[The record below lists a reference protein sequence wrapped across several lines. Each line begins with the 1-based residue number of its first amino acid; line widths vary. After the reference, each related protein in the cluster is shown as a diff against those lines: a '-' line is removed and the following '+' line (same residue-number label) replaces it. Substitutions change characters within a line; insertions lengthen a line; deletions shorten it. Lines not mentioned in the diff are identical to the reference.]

1 VKFKRIYKRID
12 IIKILIGIFFAIVY
26 LSFPTRMHFGDGLY
40 YAFHIE
46 KMPVNQAFHPHHLL
60 WLPIMHYLYSA
71 FHYIFPFLRAMV
83 FLQAFNALC
92 GGLSV
97 FLMIRIVSS
106 ITKNQIAGIIAGL
119 ALGLSWGMLHYATD
133 ANVYVPVLTLALFNF
148 ALITGSRQLDY
159 GKSPFATIIMVL
171 ISSLHQIGFFF
182 SFAILAAI
190 IIRSSKYQRIKVAIQ
205 CAIIYVALNIILY
218 GSVFMAIINTISN
231 PFQKNPFTWITA
243 FGRNRDYW
251 SLFSLGF
258 LGAQKSFDR
267 SQFNLF
273 FHIIDQNKAFYEG
286 GYHESAFILILYG
299 LVQFIVLVTM
309 LCELFCLIRRK
320 NIKWRETRII
330 LLTWFIPFYI
340 FNQFFCAFDVGYKL
354 LYLAPLIMI
363 WTFQLLGSSTRFVLI
378 IKKAIPVILI
388 GLAIWNFADG
398 AIPDTKPENN
408 PYFRDALE
416 IMPYGDKSDLA
427 LFTEK
432 ERYTSAVLRCYSK
445 ADSVF
450 VRENPFMIPSEAVN
464 VSSINQQTIEFLSS
478 RYKRIIVSDALWNST
493 MDEWHLPD
501 GHIPPPYPEIMI
513 VKRSELMSNKQWVFS
528 FADLVIRLR

>member
-1 VKFKRIYKRID
+1 VKYKRIYKGID
-12 IIKILIGIFFAIVY
+12 IIQILIGILFVIVY

-60 WLPIMHYLYSA
+60 WLPIMHYLYST
-71 FHYIFPFLRAMV
+71 FHSILPSLRAMV

-97 FLMIRIVSS
+97 FLIIRIVSS

-119 ALGLSWGMLHYATD
+119 ALGLSWGMLHYAAD

-159 GKSPFATIIMVL
+159 GKSLLATIIMVL

-190 IIRSSKYQRIKVAIQ
+190 IIRSPKHQRIKAAIQ
-205 CAIIYVALNIILY
+205 CAIIYVALNVILY

-273 FHIIDQNKAFYEG
+273 IHIIDQNKAFYEG
-286 GYHESAFILILYG
+286 GYHESALILILYA
-299 LVQFIVLVTM
+299 LVQFIVLVTIFY
-309 LCELFCLIRRK
+309 ELYCLIRHK
-320 NIKWRETRII
+320 NIRWRETRII
-330 LLTWFIPFYI
+330 LLTWLIPFYI

-363 WTFQLLGSSTRFVLI
+363 WTFQLLDPSTRFVLI
-378 IKKAIPVILI
+378 IKKAIPVILFGI
-388 GLAIWNFADG
+388 TIWNFADG
-398 AIPDTKPENN
+398 VIPDTKPENN

-416 IMPYGDKSDLA
+416 IMPYVDKSDLV

>member
-1 VKFKRIYKRID
+1 MKFKRIYKRID
-12 IIKILIGIFFAIVY
+12 IIKILIGILFVIVY

-60 WLPIMHYLYSA
+60 WLPIMHYLYST
-71 FHYIFPFLRAMV
+71 FHSILPSLRAMV

-119 ALGLSWGMLHYATD
+119 ALGLSWGMLHYAAD
-133 ANVYVPVLTLALFNF
+133 ANVYVPVLTLTLINF
-148 ALITGSRQLDY
+148 ALITSTRELDY
-159 GKSPFATIIMVL
+159 KKSLFATIIMVL

-190 IIRSSKYQRIKVAIQ
+190 IIRSPKYQRIKTAIQ
-205 CAIIYVALNIILY
+205 CAIMYVALNIILY
-218 GSVFMAIINTISN
+218 CSVFMAIMNTLSD
-231 PFQKNPFTWITA
+231 PFQKNLFAWITA

-286 GYHESAFILILYG
+286 GYHESALILILYA
-299 LVQFIVLVTM
+299 LVQFIVLVTIFY
-309 LCELFCLIRRK
+309 ELYCLIRHK
-320 NIKWRETRII
+320 NIRWREARII

-363 WTFQLLGSSTRFVLI
+363 WTFQLLDSLTRFVLI

-388 GLAIWNFADG
+388 GITVWNFADG
-398 AIPDTKPENN
+398 VIPDTKPENN

-416 IMPYGDKSDLA
+416 IMPYVDKSDLV

-513 VKRSELMSNKQWVFS
+513 VKRSELMSNKQLVFS
-528 FADLVIRLR
+528 LGELEIRLR